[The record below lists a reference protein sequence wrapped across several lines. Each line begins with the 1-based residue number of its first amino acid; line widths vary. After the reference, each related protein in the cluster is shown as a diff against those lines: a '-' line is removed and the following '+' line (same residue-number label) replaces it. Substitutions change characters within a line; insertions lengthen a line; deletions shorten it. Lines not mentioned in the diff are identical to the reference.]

1 MTRRHVTFPCEGA
14 ILAGTIDEAQGTTGL
29 LIVSGGNE
37 LRSGAFSGMAE
48 LAARIAMAGYP
59 VFRFD
64 RRGVGDSEGHN
75 GGFRLSGPDIAA
87 AIRCFLAEAPCMGRI
102 VAFGNCDGA
111 TALALTEA
119 TGLHGLVLANPW
131 TIEGEADMAPPPAAI
146 RARYAEKLRNPRE
159 LLRLLRGQVSLRKL
173 ARGIGQALRPPPRP
187 STLAEDLKARLAA
200 FSGPVRILLAGRD
213 RTAQVF
219 AAAWDMADPRIARCS
234 DASHAFA
241 EPDAREWLYDQ
252 LLAALADEQ
261 AGEFDMG

>member
-1 MTRRHVTFPCEGA
+1 MTRRHVTFTCEGA
-14 ILAGTIDEAQGTTGL
+14 ALAGTIDQAEGHTGL

-48 LAARIAMAGYP
+48 LAARIAGAGYP

-64 RRGVGDSEGHN
+64 RRGVGDSEGGN
-75 GGFRLSGPDIAA
+75 GGFRESGPDIAA
-87 AIRCFLAEAPCMGRI
+87 AIRCFLAEAPCMRRI

-111 TALALTEA
+111 TALALSA
-119 TGLHGLVLANPW
+119 GAGIHGLVLANPW
-131 TIEGEADMAPPPAAI
+131 AIEDEADTAPPPAAI

-187 STLAEDLKARLAA
+187 STLAEELKSGLDA

-219 AAAWDMADPRIARCS
+219 EAAWDMADPRITRCPG
-234 DASHAFA
+234 ATHAFA
-241 EPDAREWLYDQ
+241 EPDAREWLYGQ

-261 AGEFDMG
+261 TGEFNMG